1 MNHFAVGIEKRCQ
14 ARKLASRVRKIHYK
28 GMFMKKDSMYAIQV
42 EQPGSAEQLIYKESE
57 RPQPKPNEILV
68 KIKAIGIN
76 YIDIY
81 IRTGLYKPASYPY
94 IPGKEASGQVVAV
107 GAQVEDFSIGDRVA
121 FCTNNSGSYAE
132 YAVVPA
138 DQAVPIPDSIDYE
151 IAAAA
156 MLQGLTAYYLT
167 HLTIALH
174 KQHTILVHAGAG
186 GVGLLLIQMAKMIG
200 VQVFTTVSSEV
211 KEKIAKKAGADH
223 VIIYSR
229 DSFSIAIQNLTK
241 SKGVDVVY
249 DAVGKDTFTDS
260 LLCLTTRGML
270 VSYGQASGPIPL
282 FDISKL
288 AEKSLYLT
296 RPSLFHYAKTKEEL
310 RAMSAALFEFIL
322 HKGLQIH
329 IGQRYSL
336 RHAAKAHRDLEERRT
351 VAKSILIP
359 E

>member
-1 MNHFAVGIEKRCQ
+1 MEHMHAI
-14 ARKLASRVRKIHYK
+14 RV
-28 GMFMKKDSMYAIQV
+28 AA
-42 EQPGSAEQLIYKESE
+42 PGNAEQLVYKECE
-57 RPQPKPNEILV
+57 QPQPGPQDILV

-81 IRTGLYKPASYPY
+81 IRTGLYKPPSYPY
-94 IPGKEASGQVVAV
+94 TPGKEASGEVVAV
-107 GAQVEDFSIGDRVA
+107 GDQVKDFTTGDRVA
-121 FCTNNSGSYAE
+121 FCSNNSGTYAE
-132 YAVVPA
+132 YVVVPA
-138 DQAVPIPDSIDYE
+138 DQAVHIPDSMDYE

-174 KQHTILVHAGAG
+174 NKHIILVHAGAG
-186 GVGLLLIQMAKMIG
+186 GVGLLLIQMARMIG
-200 VQVFTTVSSEV
+200 VQVFTTVSGEA

-229 DSFSIAIQNLTK
+229 DSFHEAIQNLTK
-241 SKGVDVVY
+241 GKGVDVVY
-249 DAVGKDTFTDS
+249 DAVGKDTFADS

-270 VSYGQASGPIPL
+270 VSFGQASGPIPP

-310 RAMSAALFEFIL
+310 RSMSAALFEFISK
-322 HKGLQIH
+322 KGLQIQ
-329 IGQRYSL
+329 IGQRYAL

-351 VAKSILIP
+351 VAKSILLP